1 MIVTKT
7 PLRVPFAGGL
17 TDLKRY
23 AGTFRGATCSC
34 CIDKYIY
41 VTLKDNIESGIDLM
55 YMDVHEKVPEYE
67 SLKHDLT
74 REALILTGL
83 SEYPLE
89 IHIMTDLNGKSGLGS
104 SGAVT
109 VGLLAAMHAY
119 KGESVSKEQLIREAA
134 EIEIDILESSCGF
147 HDMSICAFGGCNLIE
162 YDENGVVRRSEV
174 ESEECLSRFWDRF
187 LLFYTGIHRRTKPS
201 LDLLEDN
208 MGEAFDILH
217 EMKALAYEMESALV
231 HGDTE
236 KAGRI
241 LQDQQDHKIRLPGHF
256 LDPFV
261 EDVMRKAREIGVAVQ
276 IPGGKVGG
284 YIMVH
289 CPSDSHIEAARR
301 VFGEYQEID
310 VGIDRIGT
318 TTTRV

>member
-23 AGTFRGATCSC
+23 AGTFLGATCSC

-41 VTLKDNIESGIDLM
+41 VTLKDNIESGIDLK
-55 YMDVHEKVPEYE
+55 YMDVHEKVPSLE

-83 SEYPLE
+83 SEQPME

-109 VGLLAAMHAY
+109 VGLLSAMHAY
-119 KGESVSKEQLIREAA
+119 KGESVSMDHLIKEAA
-134 EIEIDILESSCGF
+134 KIEIDILESSCGF

-162 YDENGVVRRSEV
+162 YDADGVVRRSEV
-174 ESEECLSRFWDRF
+174 ESEDLLTRFWDRF

-201 LDLLEDN
+201 LDILEDN
-208 MGEAFDILH
+208 MGEAFGILH
-217 EMKALAYEMESALV
+217 EMKALAYAMEEALNT
-231 HGDTE
+231 GDIE
-236 KAGRI
+236 RAGRI

-261 EDVMRKAREIGVAVQ
+261 EDVMHKAHEIGVAIQ

-289 CPSDSHIEAARR
+289 CPSADHLSAARE
-301 VFGEYQEID
+301 VFGEYQEIA
-310 VGIDRIGT
+310 VGIDRTGT
-318 TTTRV
+318 IVTRV